1 MELSYI
7 NNYLS
12 ETIKI
17 IDIIDQQQIYKMW
30 EILHNLKGRLFILG
44 VGGSGAN
51 ARHAANDF
59 RKIMNIE
66 TYTPLDNVY
75 ELTARINDDGWH
87 GSFREWLKVSKLNKD
102 DIILVLSVGGG
113 SESTSYNIVRALK
126 YAESVG
132 TKIMGIVSRDGG
144 YTAKVADVCIIIPI
158 VNESNITSHAEELQS
173 IILHL
178 LVSA

>member
-1 MELSYI
+1 MEFI
-7 NNYLS
+7 NKYLN
-12 ETIKI
+12 ETKE
-17 IDIIDQQQIYKMW
+17 IIDQINQQDIYKMW
-30 EILHNLKGRLFILG
+30 GILHNLKGRLFILG

-51 ARHAANDF
+51 ACHAASDF

-87 GSFREWLKVSKLNKD
+87 GSFREWLKVSKLNKN

-113 SESTSYNIVRALK
+113 SEKTSYNIVRALQ
-126 YAESVG
+126 YAAELG
-132 TKIMGIVSRDGG
+132 TKIMGIVSCDGG
-144 YTAKVADVCIIIPI
+144 YTIKVADICIIIPI
-158 VNESNITSHAEELQS
+158 VNKTNITPHAEELQS

-178 LVSA
+178 LVSI